1 MEDAFAF
8 LTPNFLKRSVIYP
21 GPIGTFRYRFQ
32 QTGKAGD
39 GTVQASVYENVC
51 FEKAQHVETQTF
63 PWTEEGVAALRA
75 WMNEKLQER
84 GSEPYQIWAGN

>member
-21 GPIGTFRYRFQ
+21 GSIGTFRYRFQ
-32 QTGKAGD
+32 KTGKAGD

-51 FEKAQHVETQTF
+51 FERRSMWRRRPSPGRKR
-63 PWTEEGVAALRA
+63 GLR
-75 WMNEKLQER
+75 R
-84 GSEPYQIWAGN
+84 CGPG